1 MYSDG
6 GAANDLAVLLNK
18 AQYSL
23 REEAVV
29 EGDDAL
35 RLRWPVSARLTT
47 ILMPRGRPCQA
58 IRSSGRRP
66 DCALVF
72 LKRS

>member
-35 RLRWPVSARLTT
+35 RLRWPVPARLTT
-47 ILMPRGRPCQA
+47 ILMPRGLADHHACHQVL
-58 IRSSGRRP
+58 RS
-66 DCALVF
+66 AT
-72 LKRS
+72 